1 MPLKQITVT
10 TSLEKR
16 QSILPEIESQYLC
29 NSPINVWLR
38 LNPNCLHSTYVN
50 IPETGFDDK
59 LVSKRKLKS
68 DKRLCREEKSIK
80 IFSTCNWS
88 NYSSLE

>member
-10 TSLEKR
+10 TSLEKKTFHR
-16 QSILPEIESQYLC
+16 LQYLC

-80 IFSTCNWS
+80 IFSTGNWS